1 MDRGGWRAIVHRSAE
16 LDMTERLA
24 LSHFPRVPGAR
35 SVVSE
40 QAHGSLAIVGRGCL
54 EQVQSWALLSRG
66 SSHNL

>member
-1 MDRGGWRAIVHRSAE
+1 MDRGAWRAIVHRSAE

-24 LSHFPRVPGAR
+24 LSHFPRAQGAR

-40 QAHGSLAIVGRGCL
+40 RAHGSLAIVGRGCL

-66 SSHNL
+66 SRQYL